1 MIKNDR
7 KNDRNNADAAPVE
20 KVKVVLK
27 STNNTFFCDYKNA
40 EDLRRL
46 LTPNGRIQGRKRTG
60 LSARE
65 QRLATQAIKR
75 ARFMAILPYTNGT
88 V

>member
-1 MIKNDR
+1 MSKTAPKTEKNDAAD
-7 KNDRNNADAAPVE
+7 KNE
-20 KVKVVLK
+20 KKAQVVFK
-27 STNNTFFCDYKNA
+27 STNGKFYCDYKNA
-40 EDLRRL
+40 DDLKRL

-75 ARFMAILPYTNGT
+75 ARFMAILPYTSAT
-88 V
+88 I